1 MDPWFAIY
9 ATLALQCNTTILNAL
24 DVCKRATSP
33 REIWRQLEKQNVEHD
48 KLLNAL
54 QKIASRNDWDS
65 DLFPPHQTFWR
76 FRPRHQDP
84 PPAILVILVT
94 PPPAILVTDLAFWEN
109 HGNLRIA
116 LYRQPKGGLQWDNYF
131 FSIYFSGDDGYYNVC
146 IGTTRQLDFPIVT
159 EMRIFSEQFA
169 ECFNSIRP
177 TVEEDFRLLV
187 HTLHAAR
194 PTSQQITI
202 DEQYLTTAI
211 RSYLRKLTY

>member
-48 KLLNAL
+48 QLLNAL
-54 QKIASRNDWDS
+54 QKITSRNDWDS
-65 DLFPPHQTFWR
+65 DLLPPHQTLWR
-76 FRPRHQDP
+76 FRPRHQD
-84 PPAILVILVT
+84 L
-94 PPPAILVTDLAFWEN
+94 PPAILVTDLAFWEN
-109 HGNLRIA
+109 HGHLRIA
-116 LYRQPKGGLQWDNYF
+116 LYNQPKGGLQWDHYF
-131 FSIYFSGDDGYYNVC
+131 FSIYFSGDDGYYSVC

-169 ECFNSIRP
+169 DCFNSIQP
-177 TVEEDFRLLV
+177 TVEEDLRLLV

-194 PTSQQITI
+194 PTSQQLTI
-202 DEQYLTTAI
+202 NEQYLTTAI